1 MSYRWQTVFLSC
13 ALLTFSGACKEG
25 TSNQQTL
32 EPVLQSN
39 EQLLENREAS
49 FLLDSY
55 SYGLILEQYT
65 ELAAKKAATP
75 TVKSFAESS
84 LTYYRKLKQELAG
97 LAAARQLT
105 LPEQPG
111 QDVQDYTQELA
122 ELPAADFE
130 KRYLQVLSDVQ
141 TKIIARYETAAEGEL
156 DTHLTDWSLQ
166 TLPQLRAHAQ
176 AVTELLKQL
185 E

>member
-1 MSYRWQTVFLSC
+1 MTYRWQTVFLIC
-13 ALLTFSGACKEG
+13 GFLAFFGACKEG
-25 TSNQQTL
+25 SSNKQTL
-32 EPVLQSN
+32 DPVLQSN
-39 EQLLENREAS
+39 EQLQENREAA

-65 ELAAKKAATP
+65 ELAVEKSTTP
-75 TVKSFAESS
+75 TVKSFAENS
-84 LTYYRKLKQELAG
+84 LAYHRKLKQELAG
-97 LAAARQLT
+97 LAAARQVK
-105 LPEQPG
+105 LPEQAG
-111 QDVQDYTQELA
+111 QDVQDYKQELA
-122 ELPAADFE
+122 ALPAAEFE

-141 TKIIARYETAAEGEL
+141 TKMIARYETAADGEL

-176 AVTELLKQL
+176 AVAELSKQQ

>member
-1 MSYRWQTVFLSC
+1 MSYRWHTVFLIC
-13 ALLTFSGACKEG
+13 GILAFSGACKEG
-25 TSNQQTL
+25 TSNKQTL

-39 EQLLENREAS
+39 EQLLENRENA

-55 SYGLILEQYT
+55 SYGLILEQYI
-65 ELAAKKAATP
+65 ELATEKAATP
-75 TVKSFAESS
+75 TVKSFSESS
-84 LTYYRKLKQELAG
+84 LAYHQKLNKEIAG
-97 LAAARQLT
+97 LAAARQLK
-105 LPEQPG
+105 LPQQPG
-111 QDVQDYTQELA
+111 QDIQNYKQELA

-130 KRYLQVLSDVQ
+130 KRYLQVLGDVQ
-141 TKIIARYETAAEGEL
+141 TNMIARYEKAADGEL

-176 AVTELLKQL
+176 AVAELSKQL